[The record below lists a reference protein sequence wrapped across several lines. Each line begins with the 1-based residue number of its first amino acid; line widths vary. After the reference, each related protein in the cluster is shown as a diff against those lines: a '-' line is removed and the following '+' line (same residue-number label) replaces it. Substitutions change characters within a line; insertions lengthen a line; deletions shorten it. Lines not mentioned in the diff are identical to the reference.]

1 MENSRVGTHSTPV
14 SRVGVARVWRGAGS
28 RVILCIQWDIHMDEF
43 AELEKELFETGNSSN
58 TSLQEIITLLNQGK
72 LKVDHTIFLEDKIYT
87 PAKKCGLLAL
97 GVILMA
103 MILPIS
109 LGVYL
114 IWFVMKLGPL
124 WSTTRHIT
132 CTNYLGFCHSI
143 LEYEFKNEQM
153 VEAKLT
159 KLDSRSYVSITSV
172 NSGDHGSRDVFALL
186 GGFKGF
192 KDLWPAGSINNNYQ
206 NVKDF
211 CKISGVK
218 LAISSSQKRRNK
230 LDDIS

>member
-1 MENSRVGTHSTPV
+1 
-14 SRVGVARVWRGAGS
+14 
-28 RVILCIQWDIHMDEF
+28 MDEF
-43 AELEKELFETGNSSN
+43 AELEKELLETDNSSD
-58 TSLQEIITLLNQGK
+58 TSLQEAITLLNQGK
-72 LKVDHTIFLEDKIYT
+72 LKVDHTIFLENKTYT
-87 PAKKCGLLAL
+87 PAKKCGFLAL

-103 MILPIS
+103 MILPIA

-114 IWFVMKLGPL
+114 IWFIIKLGPL

-159 KLDSRSYVSITSV
+159 KLDSKSYVSITSV
-172 NSGDHGSRDVFALL
+172 NSGDHGLRDVFALL

-192 KDLWPAGSINNNYQ
+192 KVLWPVGTIKNNYQ

-218 LAISSSQKRRNK
+218 LAISSSQRRRNE

>member
-1 MENSRVGTHSTPV
+1 MM
-14 SRVGVARVWRGAGS
+14 GVGS
-28 RVILCIQWDIHMDEF
+28 RVNFWTRVALPMDEF
-43 AELEKELFETGNSSN
+43 AELEKELLETENSPDN
-58 TSLQEIITLLNQGK
+58 SLQEIITLLNQGK
-72 LKVDHTIFLEDKIYT
+72 LKVDHTIFLEDITYT

-103 MILPIS
+103 MILPIA

-114 IWFVMKLGPL
+114 IWFIIKLGPL

-186 GGFKGF
+186 GSFKGF
-192 KDLWPAGSINNNYQ
+192 KDLWPAGNIKNDYQ